1 MVGSAADAGAYC
13 QRCRDRPGCGS
24 RRGCSSSWERRA
36 SQGRPDAVCVG
47 PFRGAVELR
56 RVAEIANRLQQLRV
70 RGREGRLATCAIAQP
85 QTQRIRIDGK
95 VGLGYLQRTASRQA
109 VAEGPMVAADRC
121 DVAHQ
126 LGCRRDTPLVAL
138 GPILGRPR
146 MRRAGNDARAIRERN
161 PVAVLVMVHRRHG
174 DNRARVAALV
184 KDLIPNI
191 QISHGAPSLRG
202 RNRRID
208 REHLSLLLRDPDE
221 GPAVAPPTIGPQFE
235 EPPEQRFLPVL
246 EDERLADPAALREA
260 AVDLDELDDA
270 PPVTEGHSRW
280 LAVASRARAPV
291 QGYDLDLQARVAAP
305 RSAVARCGVTAQSSS
320 GLAVLVGDRL
330 AVRRC
335 VQRAGQALERHPR
348 RAVLDAQA
356 EPAAR
361 VHAEHLLRALNL
373 RK

>member
-1 MVGSAADAGAYC
+1 
-13 QRCRDRPGCGS
+13 
-24 RRGCSSSWERRA
+24 
-36 SQGRPDAVCVG
+36 
-47 PFRGAVELR
+47 
-56 RVAEIANRLQQLRV
+56 
-70 RGREGRLATCAIAQP
+70 
-85 QTQRIRIDGK
+85 
-95 VGLGYLQRTASRQA
+95 
-109 VAEGPMVAADRC
+109 
-121 DVAHQ
+121 
-126 LGCRRDTPLVAL
+126 
-138 GPILGRPR
+138 
-146 MRRAGNDARAIRERN
+146 
-161 PVAVLVMVHRRHG
+161 MVHRRHG

-291 QGYDLDLQARVAAP
+291 QGYDLDLQARVAYGRGHAPTSPRGCRQPRAALLTQGAPGFKLVRQDQQPVAAPGASQHLGP
-305 RSAVARCGVTAQSSS
+305 RSPG
-320 GLAVLVGDRL
+320 
-330 AVRRC
+330 
-335 VQRAGQALERHPR
+335 
-348 RAVLDAQA
+348 
-356 EPAAR
+356 AA
-361 VHAEHLLRALNL
+361 
-373 RK
+373 